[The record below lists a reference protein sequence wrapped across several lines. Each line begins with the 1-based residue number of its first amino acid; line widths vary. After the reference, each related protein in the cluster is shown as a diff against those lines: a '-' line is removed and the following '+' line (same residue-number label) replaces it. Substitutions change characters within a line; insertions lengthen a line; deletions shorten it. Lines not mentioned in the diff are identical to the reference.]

1 MKRVKNTIIALFSS
15 IILFTSC
22 NREFLDRF
30 PLDSPS
36 SSTFFSNE
44 TELTLAVN
52 SAYRSLL
59 WLSSHEVPYIMWLD
73 GSTDMTWTRGDY
85 VDMLSLQS
93 GNVTTETSVF
103 YDTWNFYYN
112 SIMRCNNI
120 LQHMHRAQENVSP
133 EFYNQTEAQ
142 AKFLRAWNYSFL
154 ISLYGDVPLVTTMLE
169 LDDAY
174 AGRAVK
180 SDVLTLI
187 FDDLDFAAAHLPVRW
202 DEADNGRATRGAAL
216 TLKARIALYEEEYEI
231 ASRAAK
237 EVMDLGEYSLYA
249 DYENLFKRAGSGSS
263 EAILSLPFVLNF
275 QTSQIPRYLGT
286 RTAPGYAIL
295 VPTQTMVDTYHCI
308 DGLRIDQST
317 LYEPTNPY
325 KNRDPRLEQSIL
337 RPGEWYNNFKF
348 ETHPDSTTT
357 LQNVGGTLNRVNNLE
372 VTNQYATFTGYH
384 WKKYF
389 DETELPTQV
398 TRSELDFMLMRYA
411 EVLLT
416 YAEAKIELG
425 DIDQTVIDAINE
437 VRGRPSVQMP
447 LAQANASQQEL
458 RKLVRYERTVEL
470 ALEGFRFFD
479 IRRWRIAED
488 VLPGNMLGRR
498 TKAHWF
504 DEVIPTFNAVG
515 KPAYNNERQIF
526 QILSTNTFDPGKH
539 YLWPVP
545 QRELDLNPTLG
556 QNPGWR

>member
-1 MKRVKNTIIALFSS
+1 MKRVINNIVVLFTLVLLFSS
-15 IILFTSC
+15 C
-22 NREFLDRF
+22 NRDFLDRF

-36 SSTFFSNE
+36 SSTFFTNE

-59 WLSSHEVPYIMWLD
+59 WVSSHDVPYIMWLD
-73 GSTDMTWTRGDY
+73 GSTDMIWTRGDY

-93 GNVTTETSVF
+93 GNITTETNVF
-103 YDTWNFYYN
+103 YSTWNFYYN
-112 SIMRCNNI
+112 AIMRCNNI
-120 LQHMHRAQENVSP
+120 LQHMHHAEENVSQ

-169 LDDAY
+169 LDEAY
-174 AGRAVK
+174 MGRVSK
-180 SDVLTLI
+180 SEILTLI
-187 FDDLDFAAAHLPVRW
+187 FDDLDFAATHLPIKW
-202 DEADNGRATRGAAL
+202 DGTDNGRATRGAAL
-216 TLKARIALYEEEYEI
+216 TLKARIALYEGEYEI
-231 ASRAAK
+231 AAQAAK
-237 EVMDLGEYSLYA
+237 DVMDLGEYSLYA
-249 DYENLFKRAGSGSS
+249 DYENLFKLSGSGSS

-295 VPTQTMVDTYHCI
+295 VPTQTMVDTYHCV
-308 DGLRIDQST
+308 DGLRIDRSP
-317 LYEPTNPY
+317 LYDPANPHE
-325 KNRDPRLEQSIL
+325 NRDPRLEQSIL

-389 DETELPTQV
+389 DEAELPDEV

-425 DIDQTVIDAINE
+425 DIDQTVLDAINE

-447 LAQANASQQEL
+447 LVPPSSSQEEL
-458 RKLVRYERTVEL
+458 RNLVRYERTVEL

-498 TKAHWF
+498 TREHWF
-504 DEVIPTFNAVG
+504 DQVIPTFNTAG
-515 KPAYNNERQIF
+515 KPSYENERQIF
-526 QILSTNTFDPGKH
+526 QIISTNTFDPGKH

-545 QRELDLNPTLG
+545 QRQVDLNPSLG